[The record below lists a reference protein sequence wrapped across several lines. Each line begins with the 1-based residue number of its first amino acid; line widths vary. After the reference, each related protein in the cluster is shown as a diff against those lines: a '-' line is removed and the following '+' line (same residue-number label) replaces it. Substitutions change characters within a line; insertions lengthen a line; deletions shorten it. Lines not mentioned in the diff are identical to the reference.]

1 MKTTKKLAVILVVAF
16 MLATMIAL
24 VACDPKEVALGEEGK
39 GTSGAFTVVVLLPD
53 GTPAVGCG
61 VQLCEID
68 PATGEEGL
76 CHSFRTDAKGTVVM
90 SKDDITI
97 TGCTVCN
104 LHFPDGAM
112 VDGYKIP
119 EKFSHLQIHIGKKI
133 TVQLEVV

>member
-1 MKTTKKLAVILVVAF
+1 MKTTKKLAVILVVAL

-68 PATGEEGL
+68 PETGEEGL
-76 CHSFRTDAKGTVVM
+76 CHPYYADEDGVAVLTQEVI
-90 SKDDITI
+90 SKA
-97 TGCTVCN
+97 GCTACN
-104 LHFPDGAM
+104 LHFPERVM
-112 VDGYKIP
+112 LDGYKIP
-119 EKFSHLQIHIGKKI
+119 EKFAHLQIHIGKKI
-133 TVQLEVV
+133 TVQLEVA